1 MTGGGQPAVYNRKDH
16 SSAMTTQVKISKRKA
31 YKAADVCSMVE
42 LQPYVL
48 RTWEAE
54 FPDLGVPQSNGRTRL
69 YRQADIDK
77 VIRIKELIVGD
88 GLTLGAARRKLAK
101 ETPDSDESDLLL
113 FDTDGGEAR
122 AQVEVVKSG
131 LRSLLEMLAEPGN
144 GAAAAGGPES
154 AQGDGASVAPPA
166 DSVPEKK
173 SRKPSRRT
181 KSAQERA

>member
-1 MTGGGQPAVYNRKDH
+1 MTEGGQPTVYNRQDH
-16 SSAMTTQVKISKRKA
+16 CSAMMTPVKIPKRKA

-54 FPDLGVPQSNGRTRL
+54 FPDLGVPQRNGRTRL
-69 YRQADIDK
+69 YRQADVDK
-77 VIRIKELIVGD
+77 VIRIKELIVGE

-113 FDTDGGEAR
+113 FDTDSGEAR

-131 LRSLLEMLAEPGN
+131 LRSLLEMLSEPGN
-144 GAAAAGGPES
+144 DATASGASES
-154 AQGDGASVAPPA
+154 AQADGTS
-166 DSVPEKK
+166 EKK
-173 SRKPSRRT
+173 SRKPSRE
-181 KSAQERA
+181 A

>member
-1 MTGGGQPAVYNRKDH
+1 
-16 SSAMTTQVKISKRKA
+16 MTTPVKIPKRKA

-69 YRQADIDK
+69 YRQADVDK
-77 VIRIKELIVGD
+77 VIRIKELIVGE
-88 GLTLGAARRKLAK
+88 GLTLGAARRKLAV
-101 ETPDSDESDLLL
+101 ETPDSDESDVLL

-131 LRSLLEMLAEPGN
+131 LRSLLEMLSEPGN
-144 GAAAAGGPES
+144 GATAAGGPES
-154 AQGDGASVAPPA
+154 DPADGTSVAPSA
-166 DSVPEKK
+166 ASVPKKK
-173 SRKPSRRT
+173 SGKPSRGA
-181 KSAQERA
+181 S

>member
-1 MTGGGQPAVYNRKDH
+1 MMTP
-16 SSAMTTQVKISKRKA
+16 VKIPKRKA

-69 YRQADIDK
+69 YRQADVDK
-77 VIRIKELIVGD
+77 VIRIKELIVGE

-101 ETPDSDESDLLL
+101 EKPDSDESDRLL

-173 SRKPSRRT
+173 SRKPSRGA
-181 KSAQERA
+181 KAVQERA

>member
-1 MTGGGQPAVYNRKDH
+1 
-16 SSAMTTQVKISKRKA
+16 MTTPVKIAKRKA

-54 FPDLGVPQSNGRTRL
+54 FPDLGVPQSKGRTRL
-69 YRQADIDK
+69 YRQADVDK

-88 GLTLGAARRKLAK
+88 GLTLGAARRKLLQ
-101 ETPDSDESDLLL
+101 ETPDSDESDLVL
-113 FDTDGGEAR
+113 FDTDGGEVR

-131 LRSLLEMLAEPGN
+131 LRSLLEMLSEPGN
-144 GAAAAGGPES
+144 GGAAEGGPKS
-154 AQGDGASVAPPA
+154 AQAVAAVVSPA